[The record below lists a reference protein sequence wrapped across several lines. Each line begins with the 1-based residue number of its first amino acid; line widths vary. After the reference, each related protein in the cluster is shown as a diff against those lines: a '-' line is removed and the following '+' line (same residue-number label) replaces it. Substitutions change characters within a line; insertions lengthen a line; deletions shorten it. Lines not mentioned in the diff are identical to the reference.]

1 MTSVDFLIELYKVV
15 NNVRSRQ
22 ISKDVRLNE
31 SIRAPQLRVITEDG
45 QQYGVLS
52 RQDALR
58 AAREQGLDLVEVSP
72 QANPPVAK
80 IIDWGKYNYQ
90 RTKQQQ
96 KSKRNAK
103 AVDMKQMRLG
113 LKIGDH
119 DLEVKLNKVRKFLEA
134 GHKVKFT
141 IFFRG
146 RELAHKEIGHQ
157 IAEKIIERLG
167 DSILVDQNPQ
177 FSGRQIIF
185 VVRSNTNAKAKNS

>member
-1 MTSVDFLIELYKVV
+1 M
-15 NNVRSRQ
+15 Q
-22 ISKDVRLNE
+22 
-31 SIRAPQLRVITEDG
+31 
-45 QQYGVLS
+45 
-52 RQDALR
+52 

-72 QANPPVAK
+72 QAKPPVAK

-90 RTKQQQ
+90 QTKQRQ

-103 AVDMKQMRLG
+103 VADMKQMRLG

-141 IFFRG
+141 VFYRG

-157 IAEKIIERLG
+157 LAQKIIDRLG
-167 DSILVDQNPQ
+167 DLIIVDQNPQ
-177 FSGRQIIF
+177 FSGKQLIF

>member
-1 MTSVDFLIELYKVV
+1 M
-15 NNVRSRQ
+15 
-22 ISKDVRLNE
+22 
-31 SIRAPQLRVITEDG
+31 
-45 QQYGVLS
+45 LS

>member
-1 MTSVDFLIELYKVV
+1 M
-15 NNVRSRQ
+15 
-22 ISKDVRLNE
+22 
-31 SIRAPQLRVITEDG
+31 APG
-45 QQYGVLS
+45 
-52 RQDALR
+52 
-58 AAREQGLDLVEVSP
+58 
-72 QANPPVAK
+72 
-80 IIDWGKYNYQ
+80 
-90 RTKQQQ
+90 KQQQ

-103 AVDMKQMRLG
+103 VADMKQMRLG

-157 IAEKIIERLG
+157 IAQKIIERLG
-167 DSILVDQNPQ
+167 DSINVDQSPQ